1 MTLLT
6 GWIAGKQLIPS
17 QGKDVIIP
25 DIYTSIK
32 SDAFSEAQIT
42 SIVIPDSVTSIGD
55 RAFTANQMTSVVIP
69 NSVTSIGDHSFA
81 YNRLTSV
88 ELNHG
93 LKSIG
98 AEGFYGNLLSSV
110 IFPYGLTTIGRSA
123 FENNHLKSIDLNH
136 GLTSI
141 GDNAFAHNELTSTLI
156 PDSVTSIGISAFSN
170 NRLKGVVI
178 PENVTSIG
186 DRAFASNQ
194 LTYIVIPDGVTSIGN
209 SVFKDNQLTNV
220 TIPDGVTSIGDSA
233 FEYNELTSI
242 VIPNGVTS
250 IGDSAFA
257 NNRST
262 SIDIPNGVTS
272 IGDAAYRNNQLTNV
286 VIPDGITSIGAEV
299 FQGNQLSS
307 VIIPDGVT
315 SIGDSAFAYNE
326 LTSIVIPD
334 SVTSIEANAF
344 KGNKIS
350 SVTVPDS
357 VTTILGNAFDDDVEI
372 NGVPINIVLTQSPAT
387 ISESIK
393 ENSDPGII
401 INIEADYYD
410 GSLAHSYS
418 LIDGIGGED
427 NRLFQVIGNQIQ
439 FMNSTDFET
448 KSSYSL
454 LLQTSSWDGRTKNHP
469 IILNVEDINESP
481 TALTVSPSDFN
492 ENIREWEI
500 VASLSSTD
508 VDAGDS
514 HNYKLVDGEGD
525 DDNSAFMIV
534 RNNQLM
540 INHSP
545 DFETKSSYSVRI
557 QTKDSRGLTFEK
569 AFTLSVNDLVETPFI
584 QSIDN
589 ISTQT
594 KITTF
599 KSRESINLSGSY
611 VDTVIVGTKKKDKIA
626 GTSIAE
632 IITGREGRDVLT
644 GGKGTDGFVFHNAGS
659 FGKKNADIIK
669 DFHSND
675 GDSILIDQKDFDIRK
690 TIYLNVV
697 KTKREAKKA
706 HKSIEDFVY
715 DEKKGLLYFN
725 ENGKEKGWGD
735 GGLFVKLQGAPE
747 LGTND
752 FTIV

>member
-1 MTLLT
+1 M
-6 GWIAGKQLIPS
+6 IAA
-17 QGKDVIIP
+17 QGRDIIIP
-25 DIYTSIK
+25 DVYTSIE
-32 SDAFSEAQIT
+32 SEAFKMPDWLFDESEALHRKQL
-42 SIVIPDSVTSIGD
+42 SSVVIPDSVTSIGD
-55 RAFTANQMTSVVIP
+55 
-69 NSVTSIGDHSFA
+69 GSFA
-81 YNRLTSV
+81 YNTLTSID
-88 ELNHG
+88 LNYG

-98 AEGFYGNLLSSV
+98 SEAFLSNKLTTA
-110 IFPYGLTTIGRSA
+110 IFPLGLTKIEKHA
-123 FENNHLKSIDLNH
+123 FAGNQLKSIDLNH

-141 GDNAFAHNELTSTLI
+141 GDYAFNRNQLTS
-156 PDSVTSIGISAFSN
+156 S
-170 NRLKGVVI
+170 VI
-178 PENVTSIG
+178 PNTVTSIG
-186 DRAFASNQ
+186 DHAFANNQLKSINLNHGLTSIGDYAFNGNQ
-194 LTYIVIPDGVTSIGN
+194 LTSAVIPNT
-209 SVFKDNQLTNV
+209 
-220 TIPDGVTSIGDSA
+220 VTSIGDYA
-233 FEYNELTSI
+233 FNQNQLTYA
-242 VIPNGVTS
+242 VIPNTVTS
-250 IGDSAFA
+250 IGDYAF
-257 NNRST
+257 
-262 SIDIPNGVTS
+262 NG
-272 IGDAAYRNNQLTNV
+272 NQLTNV
-286 VIPDGITSIGAEV
+286 VIPDGITSIGDDA
-299 FQGNQLSS
+299 FSRNQLTSI
-307 VIIPDGVT
+307 VIPDGVT
-315 SIGDSAFAYNE
+315 SIGDSAFAGNQ

-334 SVTSIEANAF
+334 SVTSIEADAF
-344 KGNKIS
+344 KRNKIS

-372 NGVPINIVLTQSPAT
+372 NDVPINIVLTQSPAT
-387 ISESIK
+387 ISKSIK

-427 NRLFQVIGNQIQ
+427 NDLFQVIGNQIQ
-439 FMNSTDFET
+439 YMNSTDFET

-454 LLQTSSWDGRTKNHP
+454 LLQTSLSNGWTNNNP
-469 IILNVEDINESP
+469 IVLNVNDINESP
-481 TALTVSPSDFN
+481 TALTVSASDFN
-492 ENIREWEI
+492 ENIWKGEI

-508 VDAGDS
+508 DDAEDW
-514 HNYKLVDGEGD
+514 HTYALVDGEGD
-525 DDNSAFMIV
+525 DDNSAFTLESDKLII
-534 RNNQLM
+534 RE
-540 INHSP
+540 SP
-545 DFETKSSYSVRI
+545 DFETKPAYSIRLK
-557 QTKDSRGLTFEK
+557 TTDSGGLTFEK

-589 ISTQT
+589 ISTQK

-599 KSRESINLSGSY
+599 KSKESINLSGSY
-611 VDTVIVGTKKKDKIA
+611 VDTVIVGTKKKDKIT

-659 FGKKNADIIK
+659 FSKKNADIIK
-669 DFHSND
+669 DFNSND

-697 KTKREAKKA
+697 KTKREVKKA

-735 GGLFVKLQGAPE
+735 GGLFIKLQGAPE